1 MAGLL
6 ALGGGIWL
14 FNNALFNGT
23 YSHNYIIYL
32 HHF

>member
-14 FNNALFNGT
+14 FNNALFNGI
-23 YSHNYIIYL
+23 YSPVQIIW
-32 HHF
+32 FI